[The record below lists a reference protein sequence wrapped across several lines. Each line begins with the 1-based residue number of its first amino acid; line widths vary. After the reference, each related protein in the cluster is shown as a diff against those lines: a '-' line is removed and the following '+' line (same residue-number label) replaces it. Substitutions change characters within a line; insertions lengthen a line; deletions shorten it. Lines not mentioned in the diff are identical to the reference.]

1 MNTKHD
7 ASLTPLVTEIGRLQ
21 GELDRANES
30 IDDKLDKLE
39 NAGLDVVSLA
49 QKLEDARTKISTLE
63 DEIADLKRKEDRRT
77 RRLARAR
84 CQKCHIKLDL
94 QNLIH
99 PDERCVWSIYLCPVE
114 ANLFLFGEL
123 YKRD

>member
-1 MNTKHD
+1 M
-7 ASLTPLVTEIGRLQ
+7 TPLVTEIRRLQ

-39 NAGLDVVSLA
+39 NAGLDVVTLA
-49 QKLEDARTKISTLE
+49 QRLEDARTKIITLE

-94 QNLIH
+94 ENLIQ
-99 PDERCVWSIYLCPVE
+99 PDER
-114 ANLFLFGEL
+114 
-123 YKRD
+123 

>member
-1 MNTKHD
+1 MQQD
-7 ASLTPLVTEIGRLQ
+7 SSLTPLVGEIRRLQ

-39 NAGLDVVSLA
+39 NAGVDVVSLT
-49 QKLEDARTKISTLE
+49 QKLEDARMKIVALE

-77 RRLARAR
+77 RRLTRAR

-94 QNLIH
+94 GSLVQ
-99 PDERCVWSIYLCPVE
+99 PDER
-114 ANLFLFGEL
+114 
-123 YKRD
+123 

>member
-1 MNTKHD
+1 M
-7 ASLTPLVTEIGRLQ
+7 TPLVGEIRRLQ

-39 NAGLDVVSLA
+39 NAGVDVVSLT
-49 QKLEDARTKISTLE
+49 QKLEDARMKIVALE
-63 DEIADLKRKEDRRT
+63 DESADLKRKEDRRT

-94 QNLIH
+94 GSLVQ
-99 PDERCVWSIYLCPVE
+99 PDER
-114 ANLFLFGEL
+114 
-123 YKRD
+123 